1 MAPMLYV
8 YYIFLH
14 HILPPHASSPTTAPT
29 LFELA
34 CSTDGKLTRGHHGRI
49 LVASREQRVL
59 RLRVQR
65 RLHGPEWRDVH
76 CLPGWH
82 VQGRVGSR
90 IVQQLPLGY
99 DLETHA
105 RTIDCDDADGY
116 LALVRS
122 V

>member
-1 MAPMLYV
+1 VPDG
-8 YYIFLH
+8 
-14 HILPPHASSPTTAPT
+14 HIQN
-29 LFELA
+29 
-34 CSTDGKLTRGHHGRI
+34 G
-49 LVASREQRVL
+49 V
-59 RLRVQR
+59 
-65 RLHGPEWRDVH
+65 W
-76 CLPGWH
+76 
-82 VQGRVGSR
+82 SR

>member
-1 MAPMLYV
+1 MACPNQYG
-8 YYIFLH
+8 
-14 HILPPHASSPTTAPT
+14 PT

-34 CSTDGKLTRGHHGRI
+34 CSTDGKLTQGHLGRV
-49 LVASREQRVL
+49 LLASRERRVL
-59 RLRVQR
+59 RLRVQC
-65 RLHGPEWRDVH
+65 RLHGSEWRELYGVPD
-76 CLPGWH
+76 GH
-82 VQGRVGSR
+82 VQNSVWSR

>member
-1 MAPMLYV
+1 MERKYTYGA
-8 YYIFLH
+8 
-14 HILPPHASSPTTAPT
+14 
-29 LFELA
+29 
-34 CSTDGKLTRGHHGRI
+34 GR
-49 LVASREQRVL
+49 
-59 RLRVQR
+59 
-65 RLHGPEWRDVH
+65 RDVYGV
-76 CLPGWH
+76 PGGQ
-82 VQGRVGSR
+82 VQGRVWSR